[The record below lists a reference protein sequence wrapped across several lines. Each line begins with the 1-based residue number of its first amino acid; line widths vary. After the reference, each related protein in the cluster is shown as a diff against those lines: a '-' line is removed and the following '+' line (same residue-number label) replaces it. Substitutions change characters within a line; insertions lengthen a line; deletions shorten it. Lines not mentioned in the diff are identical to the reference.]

1 MEGYRMTLKN
11 LIDEEMDVKAAMM
24 QIQQLQQL
32 DKSNASTAQMLKN
45 NPELAKQFQPFQ
57 TLVQQ
62 QLKQKQLEA
71 QQAQAQQQQAQQ
83 AQQPTRM
90 QPQQTATPQTTAQ
103 SGQQTTGVAA
113 NQQHLKR

>member
-1 MEGYRMTLKN
+1 MEGYSMTLKSV
-11 LIDEEMDVKAAMM
+11 IDEELDIKTAMM

-32 DKSNASTAQMLKN
+32 DKSNASTAQLLKN

-90 QPQQTATPQTTAQ
+90 QQPTTATPQNPQ
-103 SGQQTTGVAA
+103 QGSGLTA
-113 NQQHLKR
+113 NQ